1 MDRRG
6 EVQWADPDLCNL
18 AGVQSASQSCIIND
32 AAACHVDNAGALLD
46 LAEGVVTEHV
56 L

>member
-1 MDRRG
+1 M
-6 EVQWADPDLCNL
+6 QWANPDLGNL
-18 AGVQSASQSCIIND
+18 ASVQSASQGCIIND

-46 LAEGVVTEHV
+46 LAEGVVAEHV